1 MRVLKFGGTSVGSP
15 ERMRR
20 IVELIDDGLPK
31 IVVLSAVSGTTNKL
45 VELSDLIRKQQIE
58 VASIKLA
65 ALREEYR
72 LFVNELLPDE
82 PFQERGHAVVKGIFD
97 EMEQF
102 LWVNRFELSH
112 EKWILAQ
119 GEVISTNLFQIYLE
133 FIERPSALISAL
145 DFMRID
151 EHGEPDLDWI
161 QQRLELLLAQQHPLA
176 TYFITQGYICRNASD
191 EVDNLQRG
199 GSDYSATLIGAAIR
213 AAEIQIWTDIDG
225 IHNNDPRIVENTWPI
240 RQVSY
245 REAAELAYFGAKILH
260 PTCVI
265 PAEDR
270 QVPIVLKNT
279 FEPKSPGTLISSAS
293 SNRTITAIAAK
304 DGITAIK
311 IQSGRMLHAY
321 GFLRRVFEVFEQY
334 RTPIDMITTSEVSVS
349 LTIDS
354 DKHLPEIIRSLEAFG
369 DVSVDKDQS
378 IICIVGDSLSAHT
391 EVTKHIFS
399 ALESIPL
406 RMVSYGGSNN
416 NISIL
421 VSRDAKN
428 AALRSLHKHLFQ
440 NTNTTLSVN
449 F

>member
-1 MRVLKFGGTSVGSP
+1 
-15 ERMRR
+15 
-20 IVELIDDGLPK
+20 
-31 IVVLSAVSGTTNKL
+31 
-45 VELSDLIRKQQIE
+45 
-58 VASIKLA
+58 
-65 ALREEYR
+65 
-72 LFVNELLPDE
+72 LL
-82 PFQERGHAVVKGIFD
+82 
-97 EMEQF
+97 
-102 LWVNRFELSH
+102 
-112 EKWILAQ
+112 
-119 GEVISTNLFQIYLE
+119 
-133 FIERPSALISAL
+133 SAL
-145 DFMRID
+145 DFLRID
-151 EHGEPDLDWI
+151 EYGEPDLEWI
-161 QQRLELLLAQQHPLA
+161 QERLELLLPQQHPLA
-176 TYFITQGYICRNASD
+176 TYFITQGYICRNSFD

-213 AAEIQIWTDIDG
+213 ATEIQIWTDIDG

-279 FEPKSPGTLISSAS
+279 FEPQAHGTLISSAS

-321 GFLRRVFEVFEQY
+321 GFLRKVFEVFEQF

-349 LTIDS
+349 LTIDT
-354 DKHLPEIIRSLEAFG
+354 DKHLAEIIRSLEAFG

-378 IICIVGDSLSAHT
+378 IICIVGDALSAHT

-406 RMVSYGGSNN
+406 RMVSYGGSSN

-428 AALRSLHKHLFQ
+428 AALRSLHQHLFQ